1 MTTVQGLTGLCRVLS
16 LNSHTMK
23 PKKTSE
29 APVAPKEEKTSEAP
43 VAPNLLKVMERGTR
57 AILTID
63 ANKETDWKTKY
74 LHRNGRAF
82 E

>member
-1 MTTVQGLTGLCRVLS
+1 
-16 LNSHTMK
+16 MK
-23 PKKTSE
+23 PAKTAE
-29 APVAPKEEKTSEAP
+29 APVKVETPVPAKTAEAP

-63 ANKETDWKTKY
+63 ANKEKDWKKKY
-74 LHRNGRAF
+74 LHRNGHAF